1 MQRCFY
7 NYPYLRSSQTD
18 TNSNDMTIY
27 GNGSVKVRPDIATAS
42 LGVITE
48 NKNLKNAQEENAI
61 IANKVLNTLKHMGI
75 KDRDIKTENYS
86 ISPEYDYVEGKQ
98 VFRAYRVVNSFMVIF
113 RDINMIG
120 KTIDAV
126 VASGANTVNNIT
138 FTVEDTERLYN
149 QALKIAVK
157 NAQEKANALEESL
170 NIIVNKIPVR
180 ITEERQEIKPIGKQA
195 FYAAPIDSTPI
206 KEGEI
211 EISASVKVVFNY
223 FSRKF

>member
-1 MQRCFY
+1 MQGCFY

-18 TNSNDMTIY
+18 INNNDMTIY
-27 GNGSVKVRPDIATAS
+27 GIGSVKVRPDIATAS

-61 IANKVLNTLKHMGI
+61 IANKVLNMLRHMGI

-86 ISPEYDYVEGKQ
+86 ISPEYDYIEGKQ
-98 VFRAYRVVNSFMVIF
+98 VFRTYRVVNSFKVIF

-126 VASGANTVNNIT
+126 VASGVNTVNNIT
-138 FTVEDTERLYN
+138 FTVEDAERLYN

-157 NAQEKANALEESL
+157 NAQEKAIELEEVL
-170 NIIVNKIPVR
+170 NIIVNKVPIR
-180 ITEERQEIKPIGKQA
+180 ITEERQEIKPVGRQA

-211 EISASVKVVFNY
+211 EISASVKAVFNY